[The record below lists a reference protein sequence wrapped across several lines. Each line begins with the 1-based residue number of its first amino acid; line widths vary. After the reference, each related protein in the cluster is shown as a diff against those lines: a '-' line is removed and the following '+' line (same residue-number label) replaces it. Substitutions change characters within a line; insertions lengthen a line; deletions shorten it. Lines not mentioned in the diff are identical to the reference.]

1 MALSQIFKF
10 FFFHIA
16 NLVGKKEKLDTG
28 LSFACQYT
36 SVAGFP
42 LKALETLSL
51 TLSRGMKRAAS
62 PRAEQPPHSKRW
74 LMLKDLEYVN
84 KTSINTR

>member
-1 MALSQIFKF
+1 MALSQIFK
-10 FFFHIA
+10 FFHIA
-16 NLVGKKEKLDTG
+16 NLVGKKEKLDTV

-36 SVAGFP
+36 RVAGFP
-42 LKALETLSL
+42 FESFRNVIFDIITRNEK
-51 TLSRGMKRAAS
+51 SRIT
-62 PRAEQPPHSKRW
+62 RAEQPPIAKRW

>member
-1 MALSQIFKF
+1 MPIYKRGWVS
-10 FFFHIA
+10 
-16 NLVGKKEKLDTG
+16 
-28 LSFACQYT
+28 
-36 SVAGFP
+36 P